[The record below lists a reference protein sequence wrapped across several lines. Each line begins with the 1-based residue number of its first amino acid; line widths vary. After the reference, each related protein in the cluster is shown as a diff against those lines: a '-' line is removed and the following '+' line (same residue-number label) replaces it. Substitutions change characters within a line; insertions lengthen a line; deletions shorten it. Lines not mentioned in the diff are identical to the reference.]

1 MTEYNRGM
9 GLLWFRRSRAK
20 DAKSESVPDPRP
32 VASARQARV
41 PLRLDGLLLLNLQP
55 NDGIDQIEAAP
66 PLGNR
71 TEVIDAVQAVVPGIS
86 FGVDGKGELV
96 STDHCVKVDLGSES
110 LVHAAVASV
119 EGDTG
124 IEMLRSLMERQR
136 WRAYAPK
143 AGVFI
148 EPDALD
154 LFALPD
160 DRRRGNPISTLP

>member
-1 MTEYNRGM
+1 M
-9 GLLWFRRSRAK
+9 GLLWFRKSRAK
-20 DAKSESVPDPRP
+20 DAKSEPEPEP
-32 VASARQARV
+32 QPQPAAPARQARV
-41 PLRLDGLLLLNLQP
+41 ALRLGGLLLLNLQP
-55 NDGIDQIEAAP
+55 DDGIDQIEAAP
-66 PLGNR
+66 PLGER
-71 TEVIDAVQAVVPGIS
+71 ARVIDAVQAAVPGIS

-96 STDHCVKVDLGSES
+96 STDHRVAIDLGRDTT
-110 LVHAAVASV
+110 VHAAVAAV

-124 IEMLRSLMERQR
+124 IELLRSLMERQG

-160 DRRRGNPISTLP
+160 GSPRRENRL